1 MWGITERA
9 RGPAGARGWARS
21 GHHKQPS
28 NAGTGEVPVSQG
40 GQVKQPHPAPEQA
53 ALTSPQPSPESKE
66 LSPAVIHHLQPL
78 PRGTAGGRRSG
89 QGENLCCR
97 SCQCPASECPA
108 APALPGSGILTDLRS
123 SKTRTFCLLLCWG
136 FWVCFQRAVGR
147 SQVPAG
153 APKALHWHVGS
164 GPSAPHPSQEVLWAE
179 LCPGLGTAHGMCPED
194 RPEGAVGATGWL
206 LLHKLPQ

>member
-9 RGPAGARGWARS
+9 HGPAGARGWARS

-147 SQVPAG
+147 SQVP
-153 APKALHWHVGS
+153 
-164 GPSAPHPSQEVLWAE
+164 GPSWSSQSSALTRGQR
-179 LCPGLGTAHGMCPED
+179 PQRPTSI
-194 RPEGAVGATGWL
+194 PEGAVGRA
-206 LLHKLPQ
+206 LPEAGHSARDVPRGQA

>member
-40 GQVKQPHPAPEQA
+40 VQVKQPHPAPEQA

-78 PRGTAGGRRSG
+78 GRQEERAGREPLLQELPVPSQRVP
-89 QGENLCCR
+89 
-97 SCQCPASECPA
+97 SCSCPA
-108 APALPGSGILTDLRS
+108 
-123 SKTRTFCLLLCWG
+123 
-136 FWVCFQRAVGR
+136 WV
-147 SQVPAG
+147 
-153 APKALHWHVGS
+153 WH
-164 GPSAPHPSQEVLWAE
+164 P
-179 LCPGLGTAHGMCPED
+179 D
-194 RPEGAVGATGWL
+194 
-206 LLHKLPQ
+206 